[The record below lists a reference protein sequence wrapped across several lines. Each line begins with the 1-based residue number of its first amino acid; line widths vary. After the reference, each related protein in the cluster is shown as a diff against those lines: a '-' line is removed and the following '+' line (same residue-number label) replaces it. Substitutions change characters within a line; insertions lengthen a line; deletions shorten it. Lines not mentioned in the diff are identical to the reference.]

1 MRRKRWEEMSERE
14 VVELK
19 RNQCMKCVYL
29 SKSSPSSISN
39 ATCDYILIVGHSRG
53 CPPTECVQKGI
64 LKRGKRKGGESEY
77 GL

>member
-1 MRRKRWEEMSERE
+1 MRIKRWKEMSERE

-53 CPPTECVQKGI
+53 CPPT
-64 LKRGKRKGGESEY
+64 
-77 GL
+77 

>member
-1 MRRKRWEEMSERE
+1 MRIKRWKEMSERE

-39 ATCDYILIVGHSRG
+39 ATVIIFLLLVIQEAVRLRNAY
-53 CPPTECVQKGI
+53 
-64 LKRGKRKGGESEY
+64 RKEF
-77 GL
+77 

>member
-1 MRRKRWEEMSERE
+1 MRIKRWKEMSERE

-39 ATCDYILIVGHSRG
+39 ATCDYISYCWSFKRLSAYGMR
-53 CPPTECVQKGI
+53 TERNFKAW
-64 LKRGKRKGGESEY
+64 
-77 GL
+77 

>member
-1 MRRKRWEEMSERE
+1 MRIKRWKEMSERE

-39 ATCDYILIVGHSRG
+39 ATCWSFKRLSAYGIR
-53 CPPTECVQKGI
+53 TERNFKAW
-64 LKRGKRKGGESEY
+64 
-77 GL
+77 

>member
-1 MRRKRWEEMSERE
+1 MRRKRWKEMSERE

-39 ATCDYILIVGHSRG
+39 ATLIVGHSRG